1 MERIAGSDVRESA
14 GWIGWIAII
23 GYVIV
28 AAIMWS
34 MR

>member
-1 MERIAGSDVRESA
+1 MERIAGSDVRASA

-23 GYVIV
+23 GYLIV
-28 AAIMWS
+28 AAIMWG

>member
-1 MERIAGSDVRESA
+1 MERILGSDVRESA

-23 GYVIV
+23 GYLIV

>member
-1 MERIAGSDVRESA
+1 MERTAGSEVRESA

-23 GYVIV
+23 GYLIV

>member
-1 MERIAGSDVRESA
+1 MERIVGTGVRESA

-23 GYVIV
+23 GYLIV
-28 AAIMWS
+28 AAIIWS

>member
-1 MERIAGSDVRESA
+1 MGSDVRESA

-23 GYVIV
+23 GYLIV
-28 AAIMWS
+28 AAIIWS